1 MFDIG
6 WGEILVLVIAGLF
19 ILGPERLP
27 GAARWLGQ
35 TIRQV
40 REYATGAS
48 NQLRNELGPEFDELR
63 KPLEDLNQLRS
74 FNPRTAITQSLFGGD
89 QDPLGLNGL
98 RNDLGRNGSN
108 GSTPNGGGPA
118 SFGGGATPLSHR
130 PLDAHER
137 APYDPDAT

>member
-74 FNPRTAITQSLFGGD
+74 FNPRTAITQGLFGGD
-89 QDPLGLNGL
+89 QDPLGLNDFNL
-98 RNDLGRNGSN
+98 SNGNGTN
-108 GSTPNGGGPA
+108 GSTPSGTGQA
-118 SFGGGATPLSHR
+118 FGGTATPLPQR
-130 PLDAHER
+130 PLEPHER